1 MDTTHIVSEI
11 AAASRQLSRGVVEA
25 VLETEVMV
33 AFGADRRLLCDILQ
47 VSEAAPLVLVEG
59 DRVLVWTA
67 PEPERGVVLGR
78 ILSPSNP
85 RPEVDEI
92 VIKARKNL
100 TIECGEGSIT
110 LRGDGKVLI
119 KGKDL
124 VSRAQRMNRIKGGS
138 VALN

>member
-1 MDTTHIVSEI
+1 MDSTRIGSEL
-11 AAASRQLSRGVVEA
+11 ATASRQLARGIVEA
-25 VLETEVMV
+25 VLDTEVMV
-33 AFGADRRLLCDILQ
+33 ALEDDRKLLCDILQ
-47 VSEAAPLVLVEG
+47 ASEVAPLVLVEG
-59 DRVLVWTA
+59 DPVLLWTA

-78 ILSPSNP
+78 ILSPSHP
-85 RPEVDEI
+85 RPKVDEL
-92 VIKARKNL
+92 VIKAHKNL

-110 LRGDGKVLI
+110 LRGDGKILI

>member
-1 MDTTHIVSEI
+1 MNSTRIISEI
-11 AAASRQLSRGVVEA
+11 AAASRQLARGIVEA
-25 VLETEVMV
+25 VVDTEVMV
-33 AFGADRRLLCDILQ
+33 ALDGDRKILCDVLQ
-47 VSEAAPLVLVEG
+47 ASEIAPPVFVEG

-67 PEPERGVVLGR
+67 PEPARGVVLGR
-78 ILSPSNP
+78 VLSPANP
-85 RPEVDEI
+85 RPELDELI
-92 VIKARKNL
+92 IKARKNL